1 MGPFEGEVE
10 LPLAL
15 LEYSVSSAATCF
27 CLPLFGT
34 FQNISN
40 SPDRTGTWPR
50 FICLSDF
57 IVSLAQG
64 TRENLRRIR
73 PTRSLPRGGWTAAVI
88 RLRHIS

>member
-34 FQNISN
+34 FPGSN
-40 SPDRTGTWPR
+40 GN
-50 FICLSDF
+50 
-57 IVSLAQG
+57 V
-64 TRENLRRIR
+64 
-73 PTRSLPRGGWTAAVI
+73 AALHLLI
-88 RLRHIS
+88 